1 MDRIRIPN
9 EATYTPLPLLDVAL
23 AAPLISRLLFR
34 ATLPGKAL
42 QMAAMAVYVGS
53 AARDWIGRRGVRRI
67 DFLTEFGADIDHLE
81 AMPLHIREGEI
92 ALLVERANAEYT
104 AERIPLEQLAILVD
118 EHLTQYIAS
127 ITGQRVETSTEIR
140 SFTVAHLIFPFALGA
155 CDILS
160 GDVAI
165 FHDTGVFE
173 PHVVAHEFT
182 HRKGYWK
189 ELDAQAISYLA
200 MASSGHPVLVQSAR
214 CERLHRH
221 LRAIAGDDD
230 ARFRTLLEQS
240 GLRSELAVQFTGL
253 RSKAGPIQEKVEEV
267 MKMVYDGRM
276 KITGQNGIRDYDVG
290 FTNFLYT
297 FERSTTARQSSPE
310 QLDLAPAAN

>member
-42 QMAAMAVYVGS
+42 QMAAMGVYIGS
-53 AARDWIGRRGVRRI
+53 AAKDWIGRRGIRRI
-67 DFLTEFGADIDHLE
+67 DFMAEFGADIDHLE
-81 AMPLHIREGEI
+81 PMPVAERRREVEI
-92 ALLVERANAEYT
+92 LVERGNQEYT
-104 AERIPLEQLAILVD
+104 AERIPLAQLAVLVD
-118 EHLTQYIAS
+118 EHLTQFIAG

-140 SFTVAHLIFPFALGA
+140 GFTMAHLVFPFALGA

-200 MASSGHPVLVQSAR
+200 MASSGHPILVQSAR
-214 CERLHRH
+214 CERLHRQ
-221 LRAIAGDDD
+221 LRVLSGDDD
-230 ARFRTLLEQS
+230 ALFRSLLEES
-240 GLRSELAVQFTGL
+240 GLRAELAVQFSGL
-253 RSKAGPIQEKVEEV
+253 RTKGGPIQEKVEEV
-267 MKMVYDGRM
+267 MKIVYDGRM

-297 FERSTTARQSSPE
+297 FERTATARQRSPE
-310 QLDLAPAAN
+310 PFVNDQ